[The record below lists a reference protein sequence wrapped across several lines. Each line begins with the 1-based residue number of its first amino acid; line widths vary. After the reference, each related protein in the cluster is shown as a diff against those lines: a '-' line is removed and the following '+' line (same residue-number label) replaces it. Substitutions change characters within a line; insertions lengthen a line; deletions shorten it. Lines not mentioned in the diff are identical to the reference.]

1 MGIGVWWK
9 NGSWRVVVCGLK
21 VELEQPDKPVG
32 IVRAQVIVKITIGV
46 SEEVCN
52 SHINTGVEE

>member
-32 IVRAQVIVKITIGV
+32 IDRAQMIVKMTIG
-46 SEEVCN
+46 
-52 SHINTGVEE
+52 GY